1 MAITVEP
8 LDFENNCVEGRQAR
22 DNNYLE
28 IERDT
33 REEWKLG
40 EKNQETPKVSS
51 DFFHPIFMTLKC
63 RVQFRSKFIIERVRL
78 AFH

>member
-28 IERDT
+28 IEWDT

-40 EKNQETPKVSS
+40 GKNQETPKVSS
-51 DFFHPIFMTLKC
+51 DFFPPNFHDS
-63 RVQFRSKFIIERVRL
+63 RVSSSI
-78 AFH
+78 

>member
-1 MAITVEP
+1 MLNTHLWDFLQKSKPLKEQENKLISLFWIFTTNGMAITVEP
-8 LDFENNCVEGRQAR
+8 LNFENNCVEGRQAR

-40 EKNQETPKVSS
+40 EKNQETP
-51 DFFHPIFMTLKC
+51 
-63 RVQFRSKFIIERVRL
+63 
-78 AFH
+78 

>member
-1 MAITVEP
+1 MAITVEA

-22 DNNYLE
+22 DNNYVE

-51 DFFHPIFMTLKC
+51 DFFTQFSWLSSVEFNF
-63 RVQFRSKFIIERVRL
+63 VQNSSSRE
-78 AFH
+78 